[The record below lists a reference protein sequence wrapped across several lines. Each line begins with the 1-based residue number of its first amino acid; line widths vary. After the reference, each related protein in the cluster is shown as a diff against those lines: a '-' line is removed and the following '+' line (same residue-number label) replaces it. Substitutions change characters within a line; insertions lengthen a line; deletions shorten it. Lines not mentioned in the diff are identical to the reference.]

1 MNITRRNFLKLA
13 GAAGILLSTGRA
25 FAATIDEKFLIAYF
39 SRTGEEY
46 GVGTITKG
54 NTAIVAEIISQKV
67 GGDLF
72 EIKPVTPY
80 PVNYDECTKLAS
92 REKASNVRPAI
103 VGNVANFEQ
112 YTTIFIGYPIWWGAY
127 PMIVATFL
135 ESYDFGGKNIVPFC
149 THGGSGLSSTDQ
161 SIALACPTAKVLK
174 GFAIT
179 GSTAQHDRAK
189 TESIVD
195 ENLKRLD
202 FIV

>member
-1 MNITRRNFLKLA
+1 
-13 GAAGILLSTGRA
+13 
-25 FAATIDEKFLIAYF
+25 
-39 SRTGEEY
+39 
-46 GVGTITKG
+46 
-54 NTAIVAEIISQKV
+54 
-67 GGDLF
+67 
-72 EIKPVTPY
+72 
-80 PVNYDECTKLAS
+80 
-92 REKASNVRPAI
+92 
-103 VGNVANFEQ
+103 
-112 YTTIFIGYPIWWGAY
+112 
-127 PMIVATFL
+127 MIVATFL